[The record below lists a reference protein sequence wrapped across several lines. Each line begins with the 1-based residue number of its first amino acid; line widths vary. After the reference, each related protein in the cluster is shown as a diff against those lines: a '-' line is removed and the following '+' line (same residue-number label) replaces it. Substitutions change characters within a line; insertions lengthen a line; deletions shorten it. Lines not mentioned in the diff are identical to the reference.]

1 MKSLWL
7 GITAAIAIAIV
18 AGIVLNSAEMTSADK
33 FTSASTR
40 L

>member
-18 AGIVLNSAEMTSADK
+18 AGIVLDVAGTTTAQKYSS
-33 FTSASTR
+33 SSTR